1 MSADL
6 SANLRA
12 QHRDLNRMLGALLDA
27 LQSADPMRALDA
39 ALTLRDALNAH
50 VEAEE
55 ASLFPPKTERK
66 LVPNPE
72 HTAGEALARELRVEH
87 LQVRELASMIV
98 RQLGEKADL
107 PSAIALAGNLAGRW
121 RAHTEREERELY
133 GA

>member
-1 MSADL
+1 MSAEL
-6 SANLRA
+6 SAILRA
-12 QHRDLNRMLGALLDA
+12 QHRDLDRLLGALLDA
-27 LQSADPMRALDA
+27 IQSADLLRALDA
-39 ALTLRDALNAH
+39 ALTFRDALNAH

-55 ASLFPPKTERK
+55 EGLFPPKTERK
-66 LVPNPE
+66 LVP
-72 HTAGEALARELRVEH
+72 GELRVEH

-107 PSAIALAGNLAGRW
+107 PSAIALAGNLAERW